1 LAKYSEPVLVLG
13 LGRFGLALTHELL
26 RTGTE
31 VLAIDRD
38 ETHVQRLSA
47 VIPNIVVAD
56 STDVDALRQ
65 LGVPEFTRAVVAMGG
80 SQESSILTTSLLSD
94 LGIKQIWAK
103 ALNEQHARILS
114 RVGAHQVI
122 QPEMDMGERVAH
134 LVGGR
139 MLDYLE
145 VDDDWV
151 MVKAKP
157 PQFLV
162 GMSLG
167 ESRLRA
173 THRVTVVAVRPEHEA
188 NFRHTDAAT
197 VLTYGDDIL
206 VMGTPADV
214 EAFVE

>member
-1 LAKYSEPVLVLG
+1 MARYSEPVVVLG
-13 LGRFGLALTHELL
+13 LGRFGLALTNELI
-26 RTGTE
+26 RGGTG

-47 VIPNIVVAD
+47 IIPNIVVAD
-56 STDVDALRQ
+56 STDIDALKQ
-65 LGVPEFTRAVVAMGG
+65 LGVQEFTRAVVAMGG
-80 SQESSILTTSLLSD
+80 NQEASILTTSLLSD

-114 RVGAHQVI
+114 RVGAHHVI

-145 VDDDWV
+145 VDDNWV
-151 MVKAKP
+151 MAMAKP
-157 PQFLV
+157 PQFLI
-162 GMSLG
+162 GISLG

-173 THRVTVVAVRPEHEA
+173 THRVTVVAYRPENSG
-188 NFRHTDAAT
+188 NFRHTDAST

>member
-1 LAKYSEPVLVLG
+1 MARYSEPVIVLG
-13 LGRFGLALTHELL
+13 LGRFGLALTSELI
-26 RTGTE
+26 RGGTE

-38 ETHVQRLSA
+38 ETHVQRLS
-47 VIPNIVVAD
+47 VIIPNVVVAD
-56 STDVDALRQ
+56 STDIEALKQ

-80 SQESSILTTSLLSD
+80 SQEASILTTSLLSD

-114 RVGAHQVI
+114 RVGAHHVI

-139 MLDYLE
+139 MLDYME
-145 VDDDWV
+145 VDDNWV
-151 MVKAKP
+151 MVMAKP

-162 GMSLG
+162 GVSLG
-167 ESRLRA
+167 DSRLRA
-173 THRVTVVAVRPEHEA
+173 THRVTVVAYRPENAA
-188 NFRHTDAAT
+188 NFRHTDAST

>member
-1 LAKYSEPVLVLG
+1 MARYSEPVLVLG
-13 LGRFGLALTHELL
+13 LGRFGLALTSELI
-26 RTGTE
+26 RGGTE

-38 ETHVQRLSA
+38 ETHVQRLS
-47 VIPNIVVAD
+47 VIIPNVVVAD
-56 STDVDALRQ
+56 STDIEALKQ
-65 LGVPEFTRAVVAMGG
+65 LGVREFTRAVVAMGG
-80 SQESSILTTSLLSD
+80 SQEASILTTSLLSD

-114 RVGAHQVI
+114 RVGAHHVI

-139 MLDYLE
+139 MLDYME

-151 MVKAKP
+151 MVMAKP

-162 GMSLG
+162 GISLG

-173 THRVTVVAVRPEHEA
+173 THRVTVVAYRPENAA
-188 NFRHTDAAT
+188 NFRHTDAST

-206 VMGTPADV
+206 VMGTPTDV

>member
-1 LAKYSEPVLVLG
+1 MARYSEPVLVLG
-13 LGRFGLALTHELL
+13 LGRFGLALTNELI
-26 RTGTE
+26 RGGTE

-38 ETHVQRLSA
+38 ETHVQRLS
-47 VIPNIVVAD
+47 VIIPNVVVAD
-56 STDVDALRQ
+56 STDVEALKQ
-65 LGVPEFTRAVVAMGG
+65 LGVQEFTRAVVAMGG
-80 SQESSILTTSLLSD
+80 SQEASILTTSLLSD

-114 RVGAHQVI
+114 RVGAHHVI

-139 MLDYLE
+139 MLDYME

-151 MVKAKP
+151 MAMAKP

-162 GMSLG
+162 GISLG

-173 THRVTVVAVRPEHEA
+173 THRVTVVAYRPEGA
-188 NFRHTDAAT
+188 TNFRHTDAST